1 MDLLE
6 KAEKKTGI
14 IGGVTIVE
22 TLQRLA
28 KIQKRVEGHSP
39 HHIAAIVGN
48 RRREMVAKTQ
58 KHAEDHILVCTA
70 ATVDTH
76 PRKMVAK
83 TQKRAEDHI
92 LMCTVATVVDN
103 HHRRLVTKEISMAT
117 SSCLV
122 EEVLLEDEIMSWKG
136 IKWNML

>member
-22 TLQRLA
+22 TLERLA

-48 RRREMVAKTQ
+48 RR
-58 KHAEDHILVCTA
+58 
-70 ATVDTH
+70 
-76 PRKMVAK
+76 RKMVAK